1 MAKKKYKRKKKV
13 TNQVLTDKELV
24 AHKNN
29 HEMYFMER
37 AISNTTKHKHK
48 QNRKGFKK
56 GT

>member
-24 AHKNN
+24 ANKNS

-37 AISNTTKHKHK
+37 GISNTTKHIHK

-56 GT
+56 K